1 MAISRFEPWE
11 VLSNSADVT
20 GWFAP
25 VLHDAPRDNIR
36 ALVPDM
42 YPQYVRL
49 LHPAYQERP
58 KGKRMVQWK
67 EIAAYTNRV
76 FHPLVQFPNLV
87 GLRLQQYESGINE
100 NEGKYGP
107 WTDPPEQGTLPPEI
121 IGSVVEVLRRCTD
134 TPDNCFFALWSGWA
148 DVRRL
153 DIAKAAHLRLPGRDY
168 IVFQGAIDTAK
179 QSVFKWRFQAMN
191 LWWPADR
198 RWFLATDIDLEST
211 YIGIDDNGMEAMMN
225 QDLLET
231 IATDPNNG
239 ITTSSDSVNPSPA
252 P

>member
-1 MAISRFEPWE
+1 MAISRFEPWD

-25 VLHDAPRDNIR
+25 VLHEAPRGGVR

-58 KGKRMVQWK
+58 EGKRMVQWK
-67 EIAAYTNRV
+67 EIAAYANRV
-76 FHPLVQFPNLV
+76 FHPLVQFPSLV
-87 GLRLQQYESGINE
+87 GLQLQQYENGINE
-100 NEGKYGP
+100 NEGQL
-107 WTDPPEQGTLPPEI
+107 WTDPPAQGTLPPEI
-121 IGSVVEVLRRCTD
+121 IGSVVEVLRGCTD

-148 DVRRL
+148 DVSKL
-153 DIAKAAHLRLPGRDY
+153 DVAKGAHLHLPDRDY

-179 QSVFKWRFQAMN
+179 HSAFKWRFQAMN

-211 YIGIDDNGMEAMMN
+211 YIGIDDNGMEALMN
-225 QDLLET
+225 HASLET
-231 IATDPNNG
+231 VATDPNDG
-239 ITTSSDSVNPSPA
+239 VMTSSDNVNPSP
-252 P
+252 